1 MGNNLPLAGEKAY
14 KIKMTE
20 ENALGQGSY
29 AAVYKIRRRGTKEYY
44 AAKIFK
50 VQIRDMT
57 PQDQLGYQRESE
69 ILKEMNCPFVIQ
81 YVEEFNYK
89 KDYLCIVTQFASG
102 GDLDR
107 FMKQTGKF
115 EEPAAWQLFVMILLG
130 LHFLHGKNII
140 HRDLKPANILIDN
153 VKPRELTKN

>member
-1 MGNNLPLAGEKAY
+1 MGNNIPLASEKAY

-57 PQDQLGYQRESE
+57 P
-69 ILKEMNCPFVIQ
+69 
-81 YVEEFNYK
+81 
-89 KDYLCIVTQFASG
+89 
-102 GDLDR
+102 
-107 FMKQTGKF
+107 
-115 EEPAAWQLFVMILLG
+115 
-130 LHFLHGKNII
+130 
-140 HRDLKPANILIDN
+140 
-153 VKPRELTKN
+153 

>member
-102 GDLDR
+102 GDFDALLKKKKI
-107 FMKQTGKF
+107 FT
-115 EEPAAWQLFVMILLG
+115 EEEAMNYFTMILIALDY
-130 LHFLHGKNII
+130 LHS
-140 HRDLKPANILIDN
+140 
-153 VKPRELTKN
+153 